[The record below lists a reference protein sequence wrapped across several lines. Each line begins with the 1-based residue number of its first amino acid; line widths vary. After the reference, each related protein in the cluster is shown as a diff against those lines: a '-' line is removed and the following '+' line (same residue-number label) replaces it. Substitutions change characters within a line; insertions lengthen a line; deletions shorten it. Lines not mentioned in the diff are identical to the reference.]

1 MDGIILTLIEEMQT
15 YIEWIDDNLF
25 PIDEVCE
32 NGTIHYYSS
41 GEFEQDLLTEEEIE
55 IAVLELIK
63 KDSKK

>member
-1 MDGIILTLIEEMQT
+1 MTLIEEMQT

-32 NGTIHYYSS
+32 NGIIHHYSS

-63 KDSKK
+63 KERNYEI

>member
-1 MDGIILTLIEEMQT
+1 MSFYDEQQH
-15 YIEWIDDNLF
+15 YCRWVDDNLF

-32 NGTIHYYSS
+32 NGIIHHYSS

-63 KDSKK
+63 KDIT